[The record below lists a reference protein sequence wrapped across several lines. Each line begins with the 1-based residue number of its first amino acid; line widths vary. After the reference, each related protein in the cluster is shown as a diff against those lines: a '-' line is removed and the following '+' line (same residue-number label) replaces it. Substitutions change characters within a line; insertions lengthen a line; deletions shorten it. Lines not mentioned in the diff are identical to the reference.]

1 MEAWFIAEHARRH
14 CDELR
19 SQAMRDRLARIASH
33 KARIGAR
40 QRIARALIALGS
52 ILVEAGDRV
61 RNDAAP
67 AAN

>member
-1 MEAWFIAEHARRH
+1 MEAWFIAEHAHRH

-19 SQAMRDRLARIASH
+19 AQAARDRLARSSSH

-40 QRIARALIALGS
+40 HRIARALRALGS
-52 ILVEAGDRV
+52 MLVEAGDRV
-61 RNDAAP
+61 LDDAAP

>member
-1 MEAWFIAEHARRH
+1 MEAWFIAEHARRR

-19 SQAMRDRLARIASH
+19 AQSARDRLARIASH

-40 QRIARALIALGS
+40 QRIARVLVALGS

-61 RNDAAP
+61 DNAAP
-67 AAN
+67 AAH